1 MGVRS
6 QFENK
11 ACLLSSRD
19 MLMGREQRHIKETK
33 NSGK

>member
-11 ACLLSSRD
+11 TCLLSYKD
-19 MLMGREQRHIKETK
+19 MLMGREQRHIKESKET
-33 NSGK
+33 GK